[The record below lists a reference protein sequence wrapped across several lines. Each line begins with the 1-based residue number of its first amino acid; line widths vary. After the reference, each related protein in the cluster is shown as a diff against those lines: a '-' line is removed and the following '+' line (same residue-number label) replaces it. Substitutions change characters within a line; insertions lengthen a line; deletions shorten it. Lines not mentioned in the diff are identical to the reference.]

1 MSATRTEKD
10 ALGDYPVPAE
20 VLYGIHTRRSM
31 DSTPM
36 AGRPVHHGL
45 IRAYGTVKL
54 ACVQTIHEL
63 GRWDAHT
70 YAAIVEA
77 CNEMREGLLDAHIK
91 VDALQ
96 GGAGTSTNMNVN
108 EVLTNRALQILGH
121 PPGSYDILHPVL
133 DLNCYQS
140 TNDTYP
146 TALRVAAI
154 AGIRL
159 LEQAVIALQ
168 EAFEDREKAF
178 ADVVKVGRTEMQDAV
193 LTTMGRSM
201 SAYAEAFSR
210 DRWRLYKC
218 EERLR
223 VVNLGGTAIGTG
235 IGAPREY
242 IFRVTDVLRRLT
254 GYGLARA
261 ENLVEAT
268 QNTDS
273 FVEVSGILKACAA
286 NLLKCAGDIRLMASG
301 PDAGLGELTLPAL
314 QTGSS
319 IMPGKV
325 NPVIPEA
332 VTQAAIR
339 VVANDLALTQAA
351 ALGNLELNAF
361 MPLIADSLLDSL
373 SLLTAACDRFARLCV
388 RGLEVNADRCAR
400 HTSGSI
406 ATATA
411 LVAPLGYKQAES
423 VLAESRA
430 TGRAIADI
438 LEQGGL
444 MSREAFAALITPES
458 VTRLGSPTPA
468 THSDNTDRVEPVP
481 PDAHSNGGTGSTP
494 SAEHK
499 HTEHTPPCKLWQR
512 DCWDTQIRDARHYE
526 EKWAYVVLNPVRQS
540 LVKTPSEWPSQGEL
554 NVLRW

>member
-1 MSATRTEKD
+1 MAVYLAITLHVW
-10 ALGDYPVPAE
+10 ALV
-20 VLYGIHTRRSM
+20 
-31 DSTPM
+31 
-36 AGRPVHHGL
+36 
-45 IRAYGTVKL
+45 AYL
-54 ACVQTIHEL
+54 A
-63 GRWDAHT
+63 
-70 YAAIVEA
+70 
-77 CNEMREGLLDAHIK
+77 
-91 VDALQ
+91 
-96 GGAGTSTNMNVN
+96 
-108 EVLTNRALQILGH
+108 
-121 PPGSYDILHPVL
+121 
-133 DLNCYQS
+133 
-140 TNDTYP
+140 
-146 TALRVAAI
+146 AAI

>member
-1 MSATRTEKD
+1 MTAIRTEKD
-10 ALGDYPVPAE
+10 SLGDYPVPAGA
-20 VLYGIHTRRSM
+20 LYGIHTQRAM
-31 DSTPM
+31 ENTAM
-36 AGRPVHHGL
+36 AGRPVHAGL

-54 ACVQTIHEL
+54 ACVQAIHEA
-63 GRWDAHT
+63 GRWDART

-77 CNEMREGLLDAHIK
+77 CNEMREGLLDSHIR

-108 EVLTNRALQILGH
+108 EVLANRALQILGH
-121 PPGSYDILHPVL
+121 PPGAYSILHPVL

-154 AGIRL
+154 TGIRT

-201 SAYAEAFSR
+201 SAFAEAFSR

-235 IGAPREY
+235 IGAPRDY
-242 IFRVTDVLRRLT
+242 IFRVTDILRTLT
-254 GYGLARA
+254 GFGLARA

-273 FVEVSGILKACAA
+273 FVEVSGILKACAT
-286 NLLKCAGDIRLMASG
+286 NLLKSASDIRLMASG
-301 PDAGLGELTLPAL
+301 PDAGFGELTLPAL

-319 IMPGKV
+319 IMPGKI

-351 ALGNLELNAF
+351 SLGNLELNAF
-361 MPLIADSLLDSL
+361 IPLIADSLLESL

-388 RGLEVNADRCAR
+388 RGLKVNADRCAR

-411 LVAPLGYKQAES
+411 LVAPLGYRQAEA

-430 TGRAIADI
+430 TGLPIGEI
-438 LEQGGL
+438 LETRGL
-444 MSREAFAALITPES
+444 MSREDFETLITPES
-458 VTRLGSPTPA
+458 VTRLGSPP
-468 THSDNTDRVEPVP
+468 SP
-481 PDAHSNGGTGSTP
+481 GGTGSTP
-494 SAEHK
+494 SAEHR
-499 HTEHTPPCKLWQR
+499 HAEHKPPFRLWQH
-512 DCWDTQIRDARHYE
+512 DCGDTQMRDASE
-526 EKWAYVVLNPVRQS
+526 EKSAYEVVNPVRKG
-540 LVKTPSEWPSQGEL
+540 LVNAPAEWPYQGER

>member
-1 MSATRTEKD
+1 MTATRKEKD
-10 ALGDYPVPAE
+10 ALGEYDIPAGA
-20 VLYGIHTRRSM
+20 LYGIHTCRAM
-31 DSTPM
+31 DNTPM
-36 AGRPVHHGL
+36 AGRPVHAGL

-63 GRWDAHT
+63 GHWDTHT
-70 YAAIVEA
+70 YAAIAEA
-77 CNEMREGLLDAHIK
+77 CSEMREGMLDAHIR

-154 AGIRL
+154 SGVRS

-242 IFRVTDVLRRLT
+242 IFRVTDALRGLT

-273 FVEVSGILKACAA
+273 FVEVSGILKACAS
-286 NLLKCAGDIRLMASG
+286 NLLKCSGDIRLMASG
-301 PDAGLGELTLPAL
+301 PDAGFGELTLPAL

-351 ALGNLELNAF
+351 SLGNLELNAF

-373 SLLTAACDRFARLCV
+373 SLLTAACDRFARLCI
-388 RGLEVNADRCAR
+388 RGMTVNAATCAR

-411 LVAPLGYKQAES
+411 LVAPLGYRQAEAL
-423 VLAESRA
+423 LAESRA
-430 TGRAIADI
+430 TGLPIGEL
-438 LEQGGL
+438 LEQRGL
-444 MSREAFAALITPES
+444 MSRADFEALITPES
-458 VTRLGSPTPA
+458 VTRLGSPP
-468 THSDNTDRVEPVP
+468 SP
-481 PDAHSNGGTGSTP
+481 GGKETVH
-494 SAEHK
+494 AEH
-499 HTEHTPPCKLWQR
+499 T
-512 DCWDTQIRDARHYE
+512 
-526 EKWAYVVLNPVRQS
+526 
-540 LVKTPSEWPSQGEL
+540 
-554 NVLRW
+554 